1 MIVVAAVTSAFVLLT
16 DALAFRSLANIIWM
30 IGLPILVAMIANI
43 GWDRRCFMAMA
54 LVGVSLGTTILV
66 GLNFTSYG

>member
-1 MIVVAAVTSAFVLLT
+1 MLLT
-16 DALAFRSLANIIWM
+16 DALAFRSLANITWM

-54 LVGVSLGTTILV
+54 LVGVSLGTKILV